1 MDYTNYDYQSLV
13 DEITARLEAKEGWG
27 EGYQS
32 STGQMLIQLF
42 ADSTDAL
49 MYMLERRVQE
59 AFLST
64 ALLDTSIFA
73 HASELGY
80 RPRRTVCSTGT
91 VRLTVSSPAVQ
102 PIIIDKYT
110 KVLYNKGQYQF
121 ITTQEA
127 IIDIGETSVD
137 VPVKEGSLVEIQY
150 QTDPTSEIGQTGEIL
165 IEDYFDIDQ
174 YSIEIDDSGEKYFD
188 VEETTSSTYNYGA
201 LSFASEND
209 PVYDIKYSID
219 GMRIVFGDNN
229 FGKRPSGVVTLR
241 YVRTGGMVNPILAT
255 GLEFSLETDVVY
267 DSEPIV
273 PKREYEYTLLNET
286 AIRGFLSF
294 ESVTDIAQN
303 APEYARANSR
313 AVTRSDYEFWG
324 IRGGI
329 GGIVDVSAFGEQ
341 ESESLIYNMNN
352 VNMAYITNDE
362 VPLTTEQE
370 IEFREYMDRYKTVT
384 THIVVQ
390 EARKIEAVLNVQFK
404 KESKVP
410 MSVEETYKRVASLI
424 DSYFEVKR
432 GSIGG
437 GFQHSELVRHVQENI
452 ITVNNVRYPFTD
464 FVKIDMVGQYKLPSP
479 PPLYDVR
486 IYIDSSYQINSGD
499 IFSVIVNG
507 TVVSV
512 LVDENDTLVTL
523 ADRMR
528 VAISNNTSVLTSL
541 EVTGFSDVGI
551 RLTSNQ
557 IDNTITLN
565 VSVGALREH
574 VYTDSLFKIPS
585 SVIQNKTTTN
595 VILEGSASII
605 DSEENVIF
613 VDNGLGSLV
622 RADNDGNPIGIDYL
636 TGELAG
642 LYSVDETKDY
652 YIRFSQDVYQNLEA
666 SEEAV
671 IVLSKFA
678 EKISDTPLYS
688 KIEII

>member
-91 VRLTVSSPAVQ
+91 VRLTVATPAVQ

-110 KVLYNKGQYQF
+110 KILYNKGQYQF

-127 IIDIGETSVD
+127 TIDIGETFVD
-137 VPVKEGSLVEIQY
+137 IPVKEGSVVEIQY
-150 QTDPTSEIGQTGEIL
+150 QTDSTSEIGQTGEIL

-188 VEETTSSTYNYGA
+188 VEETTSTTYNYGS
-201 LSFASEND
+201 LSFASETD

-219 GMRIVFGDNN
+219 GMRIVFGDNI

-241 YVRTGGMVNPILAT
+241 YVRTGGMINPILAT
-255 GLEFSLETDVVY
+255 GLEFSLESDVVY

-286 AIRGFLSF
+286 PIRGFLTF
-294 ESVTDIAQN
+294 ESITDIAQN

-313 AVTRSDYEFWG
+313 AVTKSDYEFWG
-324 IRGGI
+324 IRSGI

-352 VNMAYITNDE
+352 VNLAYITNDE
-362 VPLTTEQE
+362 IPLTTEQE
-370 IEFREYMDRYKTVT
+370 IEFRSYMDRYKTVT
-384 THIVVQ
+384 THVAVQ
-390 EARKIEAVLNVQFK
+390 EARKIEAVLNVQFR
-404 KESKVP
+404 KETSVP
-410 MSVEETYKRVASLI
+410 ITVEETYKRVKSLI
-424 DSYFEVKR
+424 ESYFMVGR
-432 GSIGG
+432 NSIGN
-437 GFQHSELVRHVQENI
+437 GFQHSELVRFIQNHIMTLNG
-452 ITVNNVRYPFTD
+452 VRYSLTD
-464 FVKIDMVGQYKLPSP
+464 FVKVGIEGQYKLPSP
-479 PPLYDVR
+479 VPLYDTR
-486 IYIDSSYQINSGD
+486 IYIKDDCPMVDGD
-499 IFSVIVNG
+499 IFSVKINN
-507 TVVSV
+507 TIVSV
-512 LVDENDTLVTL
+512 LVSSTDTPVIL
-523 ADRMR
+523 AERMR
-528 VAISNNTSVLTSL
+528 VAISNNTSAMTSL
-541 EVTGFSDVGI
+541 ELTGFTDVAIRVTSNAIDQSISVNSSFGDISQYVYIDNIFKVPISKIMNRSLTESVIEAGSVTIVDSNENVVFQDDGGGTLVNVLGGSDVGI
-551 RLTSNQ
+551 N
-557 IDNTITLN
+557 
-565 VSVGALREH
+565 
-574 VYTDSLFKIPS
+574 
-585 SVIQNKTTTN
+585 
-595 VILEGSASII
+595 
-605 DSEENVIF
+605 
-613 VDNGLGSLV
+613 
-622 RADNDGNPIGIDYL
+622 YL
-636 TGELAG
+636 TGELYG
-642 LYSVDETKDY
+642 LYSVDDGEEY
-652 YIRFSQDVYQNLEA
+652 YFRFSQNQYQNFNA
-666 SEEAV
+666 SQDSV
-671 IVLSKFA
+671 IVLSPFA
-678 EKISDTPLYS
+678 EKISDPQLFS